1 MNIIKKSLNEIDV
14 NDSFF
19 DSLRND
25 YPNFNNWFL
34 RKRNSDYFAYVTE
47 DENGNLGSFL
57 LLKEERYQ
65 DILSITGDYCLKN
78 IKNLDKILK
87 ISTFKIVNTG
97 KGIGSKYLKIAYDR
111 AREVNASIIYTTVYP
126 KYKIFIKFLEKNG
139 FRIFSKINNDSSD
152 EFILIKNV
160 VNDDLKIN

>member
-34 RKRNSDYFAYVTE
+34 RKRNSNYFAYVTE

-57 LLKEERYQ
+57 LLKEQIKLNPVKTIEE
-65 DILSITGDYCLKN
+65 IPKNSHIYCL
-78 IKNLDKILK
+78 LK
-87 ISTFKIVNTG
+87 FS
-97 KGIGSKYLKIAYDR
+97 
-111 AREVNASIIYTTVYP
+111 YP
-126 KYKIFIKFLEKNG
+126 APL
-139 FRIFSKINNDSSD
+139 
-152 EFILIKNV
+152 
-160 VNDDLKIN
+160 

>member
-34 RKRNSDYFAYVTE
+34 RKRNSNYFAYVTE

-65 DILSITGDYCLKN
+65 DILSITGDYGLEN

-87 ISTFKIVNTG
+87 ISTFKVVNTG
-97 KGIGSKYLKIAYDR
+97 KGIGNKCLKNR
-111 AREVNASIIYTTVYP
+111 AREVNVSIIYTTVYP
-126 KYKIFIKFLEKNG
+126 KYEIFINFLKKNG
-139 FRIFSKINNDSSD
+139 FKIYKEKNSGSSE
-152 EFILIKNV
+152 EFILIKDVYN
-160 VNDDLKIN
+160 N

>member
-34 RKRNSDYFAYVTE
+34 RKRNSNYFAYVTE

-57 LLKEERYQ
+57 LLKEEKYQ
-65 DILSITGDYCLKN
+65 DILSITGDYVLKN

-87 ISTFKIVNTG
+87 ISTFKVGNTG
-97 KGIGSKYLKIAYDR
+97 KGIGNKYLKIAYEK
-111 AREVNASIIYTTVYP
+111 AKEIKVSAIYMTVYP
-126 KYKIFIKFLEKNG
+126 KYKVFINFLKKNG
-139 FRIFSKINNDSSD
+139 FKIYKEKNSGSSE
-152 EFILIKNV
+152 EFILIKDVYN
-160 VNDDLKIN
+160 N

>member
-34 RKRNSDYFAYVTE
+34 RKRKSNYFAYVAE

-65 DILSITGDYCLKN
+65 DILSITDDYCLKN

-87 ISTFKIVNTG
+87 IN
-97 KGIGSKYLKIAYDR
+97 
-111 AREVNASIIYTTVYP
+111 
-126 KYKIFIKFLEKNG
+126 
-139 FRIFSKINNDSSD
+139 
-152 EFILIKNV
+152 
-160 VNDDLKIN
+160 